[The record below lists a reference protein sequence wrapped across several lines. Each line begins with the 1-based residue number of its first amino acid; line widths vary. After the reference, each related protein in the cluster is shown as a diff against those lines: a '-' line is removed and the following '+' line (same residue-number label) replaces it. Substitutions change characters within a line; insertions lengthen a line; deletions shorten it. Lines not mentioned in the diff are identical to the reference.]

1 MSLKN
6 SAFSH
11 RQTQGI

>member
-11 RQTQGI
+11 RQTHGI